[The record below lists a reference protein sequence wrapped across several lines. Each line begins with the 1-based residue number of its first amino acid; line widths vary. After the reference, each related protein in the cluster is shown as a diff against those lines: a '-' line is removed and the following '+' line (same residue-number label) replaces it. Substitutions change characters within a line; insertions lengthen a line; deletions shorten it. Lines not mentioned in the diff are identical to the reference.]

1 MSDSTEHTKA
11 TDNTKLHALQREL
24 LQYKHD
30 NEHLRTQLKNKT
42 NTLNATILKKSQ
54 QIHEQ
59 EVRLKEEIAQYSNTK
74 AVYQTIIDEHK
85 SLKSQI
91 ETLQNQLTQSQSHVE
106 QKTIAFDN
114 AIQSFTHKENAY
126 KDMIATHNTQIK
138 TLKQR
143 MKEMQNTHQIQT
155 KQLEEAL
162 QLESDQST
170 NEANDFIALIVH
182 RMSEQTEKRDE
193 TQLMASKLN
202 DVTFT
207 ELQARF
213 SELILAFQKEYN
225 AHQVTLSQMKQFE
238 AQTYKQH
245 VEIESIK
252 SQMMDSSNEYH
263 NIRLKCHQ
271 YEAMYGEMNTMNHDT
286 LSLQHSLKQT
296 VDALNDCKQQIR
308 TLCARDSKE
317 REIKQQISAQNN
329 ELQGKVQHLEQSVKD
344 KDDAMARYKK
354 MNAQLSNVL
363 RTLREHKND
372 KTTHE
377 DDRNQE
383 TKDKDD
389 EESELELCQ
398 RMYRDEIVQLQHTM
412 DQCSKERSVVEGQ
425 NAKLR
430 QQYHDLYQQNQSL
443 NESKAYLNQIIKKQK
458 LKCSNLTSN
467 ISEQQVYLQK
477 IQTKYTQI
485 NDEYL
490 QLNTKYLEIQM
501 KHDLLQQNKDNNN
514 KENLNYRIQY
524 AELRKLIAS
533 LKNES
538 KTYKQQ
544 YTQINNKYKT
554 LEQMHK
560 NTEDR
565 LHVVEKE
572 DTDKKHMIKENEALK
587 STIEGLQKT
596 ISSMEREMN
605 TVSKQLE
612 VSLKNE
618 SLIPNLKSEITHLNE
633 QIEELKVNLSIVEQ
647 KDTTNESVATPNN
660 RQRMKELRQIAAK
673 AQLEHER
680 LTHQIGENQ
689 SYYDSKTREWTHKL
703 QQYQNK
709 LDHVQGMES
718 KQNEQIDKWKDRYTK
733 AQARYERELK
743 NHARSLQD
751 MKALKQQMSASE
763 SSITSTKSGDEN
775 ETKRDLHCAVLEAE
789 LIACKATV
797 DRLKNENQIIGSE
810 LIAIKEEV
818 RTQQHDVSYDNT
830 SGIVSVEI
838 FNTLQHKYNET
849 QNELQRRMQKMNA
862 LDMENKE
869 CNTKCDTLTNE
880 NQILNEQM
888 TRMTKENEGL
898 KERNLSYLSTYP
910 QVDPDE
916 FETAKEEV
924 ESLTQQLKS
933 NAERNDARV
942 MQLQQEIEQKS
953 YEIERLKK
961 EFKQKMDTKER
972 KLNELQRN
980 TETQIN
986 ELMQSMKSITRHH
999 DEIKLQLKTE
1009 EQEKAK
1015 LKLHHEEQIKKLKQQ
1030 MKVVTQQYHSM
1041 RDKLQTE
1048 LKQKMAAKDAEI
1060 AKIQSDVDKGKVLIG
1075 KMKGL
1080 LDNKKSIL
1088 NAKQQQIETLTSKH
1102 KIRMDEIQALDAQLR
1117 KAMDTQKALK
1127 EDMKHKTKQLTDTQ
1141 KAYVFN
1147 VKALQEAHKA
1157 DIAALDDDKK
1167 CLMEQVETANRS
1179 KTEISE
1185 LMATSLDA
1193 HEKEMKEKQQLIE
1206 KMKNVLAAKKLK
1218 LEKLENETRVLK
1230 KETIDLQAQTKE
1242 VKQSE
1247 TQMKQEIA
1255 SKQNTVELYNAL
1267 KQTIRQKDKSIQSI
1281 TAQLQ
1286 QKLLTQERLQAELKA
1301 QKTESEQKLSKVKKE
1316 YGKVYQALVKKKAE
1330 NGELSKKQ
1338 KDTVALVEKLKR
1350 ELQKKTECVQSVML
1364 VLNKYKTEKRE
1375 LQQRNEKQTQQLT
1388 QLQQEMKQRMK
1399 AIDGIEK
1406 ELKEKMDAKEIRL
1419 NECRDSTDA
1428 QLKQINE
1435 LVESMTTLK
1444 ASLRKEAQEKAKAKE
1459 QMKKLTQIYKS
1470 MRDKLQNE
1478 LKDKM
1483 AAKEEEIVKLQSV
1496 VDEGKV
1502 SMDQMKA
1509 NLCALQSTDKQNT
1522 ELRESIKRINKNH
1535 AEIMV
1540 LYKKAEQDKTT
1551 FKTQHGEQVMKLKQT
1566 LQQKQQEI
1574 VEYVQKNTKIQSYFD
1589 ELAREYKEREALHDK
1604 EVKALQNTLK
1614 EEGIKYQNIHELA
1627 GDYQNENKGLKEKL
1641 TKLELQKDVL
1651 SQEIKKLNTQLVEK
1665 GNENTQMMTQI
1676 NELMQSMKSITRHHD
1691 EIKLQLKT
1699 EEQEKAKLKLH
1710 HEEQIKKLKQQ
1721 MKVVTQQYHSMRD
1734 KLQTELKQKMAAKDA
1749 EIAK

>member
-972 KLNELQRN
+972 KLNELQHN

-1015 LKLHHEEQIKKLKQQ
+1015 LKLHNEEQIKKLKQQ

-1102 KIRMDEIQALDAQLR
+1102 KIRMDEIQALNAKLH
-1117 KAMDTQKALK
+1117 KAMDTQKAHAS
-1127 EDMKHKTKQLTDTQ
+1127 KHKQLVGSLESEISTLKKTHSDKEIRRQYHEQQKELSETKKMLMKEKKLRDALKKTNQMQ
-1141 KAYVFN
+1141 KELIEF
-1147 VKALQEAHKA
+1147 QEKSIQKLRKGRRSPSRSISPHKA
-1157 DIAALDDDKK
+1157 SLKSSLSTLPATTTTTNRSRKRKLDTITLDSDSDDDDEDTKVIKLPSRKRHKKADHAHASSGVIDLTSELKVKHKKSKPSLYNLSVSRGSSVDAERGKDKKSANEMNAILKNRLQKLQKSPKSPPTREWCHFYVNFSEGNSVDPESVDSSFPLFEVHLNPVNRENVSKWKKPVIETLRVRGRLSYSKCVKQTNFDEWIKGDKKEIPRNIGVFKCEHQSTPNKTAVNSFVQVNKLLADKK
-1167 CLMEQVETANRS
+1167 CVGYAEYKSEYKMYFVPSSSQIAN
-1179 KTEISE
+1179 I
-1185 LMATSLDA
+1185 L
-1193 HEKEMKEKQQLIE
+1193 
-1206 KMKNVLAAKKLK
+1206 N
-1218 LEKLENETRVLK
+1218 
-1230 KETIDLQAQTKE
+1230 
-1242 VKQSE
+1242 
-1247 TQMKQEIA
+1247 
-1255 SKQNTVELYNAL
+1255 
-1267 KQTIRQKDKSIQSI
+1267 
-1281 TAQLQ
+1281 
-1286 QKLLTQERLQAELKA
+1286 
-1301 QKTESEQKLSKVKKE
+1301 KE
-1316 YGKVYQALVKKKAE
+1316 YQ
-1330 NGELSKKQ
+1330 KQ
-1338 KDTVALVEKLKR
+1338 
-1350 ELQKKTECVQSVML
+1350 M
-1364 VLNKYKTEKRE
+1364 
-1375 LQQRNEKQTQQLT
+1375 
-1388 QLQQEMKQRMK
+1388 
-1399 AIDGIEK
+1399 
-1406 ELKEKMDAKEIRL
+1406 
-1419 NECRDSTDA
+1419 
-1428 QLKQINE
+1428 
-1435 LVESMTTLK
+1435 
-1444 ASLRKEAQEKAKAKE
+1444 
-1459 QMKKLTQIYKS
+1459 
-1470 MRDKLQNE
+1470 
-1478 LKDKM
+1478 
-1483 AAKEEEIVKLQSV
+1483 EIVKDRMWV
-1496 VDEGKV
+1496 IWV
-1502 SMDQMKA
+1502 
-1509 NLCALQSTDKQNT
+1509 
-1522 ELRESIKRINKNH
+1522 
-1535 AEIMV
+1535 
-1540 LYKKAEQDKTT
+1540 KK
-1551 FKTQHGEQVMKLKQT
+1551 
-1566 LQQKQQEI
+1566 
-1574 VEYVQKNTKIQSYFD
+1574 
-1589 ELAREYKEREALHDK
+1589 
-1604 EVKALQNTLK
+1604 
-1614 EEGIKYQNIHELA
+1614 
-1627 GDYQNENKGLKEKL
+1627 
-1641 TKLELQKDVL
+1641 
-1651 SQEIKKLNTQLVEK
+1651 
-1665 GNENTQMMTQI
+1665 
-1676 NELMQSMKSITRHHD
+1676 
-1691 EIKLQLKT
+1691 
-1699 EEQEKAKLKLH
+1699 
-1710 HEEQIKKLKQQ
+1710 
-1721 MKVVTQQYHSMRD
+1721 
-1734 KLQTELKQKMAAKDA
+1734 
-1749 EIAK
+1749 